1 MNFSN
6 AIREVVERTKRGD
19 RVPLIRQAINK
30 AVVDFSRMKKF
41 RKDLRTLKW
50 AVPPEY
56 TDKTV
61 LSLAWEEFIGE
72 VREFEEIRAVNAA
85 CTLKEI
91 LSNET
96 LQNGRVR
103 KGVYYQSGE
112 GVFLSLVHPTPHII
126 FTYFSYPL
134 RLVEDTDTNWVL
146 RSVFDE
152 VVERA
157 SALVFKGI
165 GEDREADR
173 AMQVSMLSYER
184 AMRDL
189 V

>member
-1 MNFSN
+1 MNFSD
-6 AIREVVERTKRGD
+6 AIREVIERTKRGD

-30 AVVDFSRMKKF
+30 AIVDFCRMKKF
-41 RKDLRTLKW
+41 RKDLRTLEW
-50 AVPPEY
+50 PVPAEHL
-56 TDKTV
+56 DKTV
-61 LSLAWEEFIGE
+61 LSLAWEEFSGE
-72 VREFEEIRAVNAA
+72 VREFEEIRAINSA
-85 CTLKEI
+85 CTLTEI
-91 LSNET
+91 QSNQT
-96 LQNGRVR
+96 LLNGVVR
-103 KGVYYQSGE
+103 KGVYYQSGD
-112 GVFLSLVHPTPHII
+112 GIFVSLSQSTPSLMI
-126 FTYFSYPL
+126 TYFSYPAHL
-134 RLVEDTDTNWVL
+134 IEDTDTNWVL
-146 RSVFDE
+146 RSIFYE